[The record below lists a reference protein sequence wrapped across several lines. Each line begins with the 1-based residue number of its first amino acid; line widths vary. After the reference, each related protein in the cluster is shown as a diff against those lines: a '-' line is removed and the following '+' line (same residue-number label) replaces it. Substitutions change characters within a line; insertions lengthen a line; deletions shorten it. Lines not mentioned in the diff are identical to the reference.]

1 MLNDLF
7 LGVNVLLSWS
17 PCFFVFFLLL
27 LFLVLF
33 FCFFYFTFRP
43 EKAALKTINQVKTI
57 ENSLNKK
64 LDSILFPIYLV
75 LISTCIACVQLNAR
89 QKDKYVNSNWKVACC
104 SNILSIKAG

>member
-1 MLNDLF
+1 MVTVFFCFCFLF
-7 LGVNVLLSWS
+7 L
-17 PCFFVFFLLL
+17 F
-27 LFLVLF
+27 LFL
-33 FCFFYFTFRP
+33 FFYFTFRP
-43 EKAALKTINQVKTI
+43 EKAALKTINQVMTI

-75 LISTCIACVQLNAR
+75 LISTCIACVQLNAC